1 MKIRSD
7 GWRAVFFEDRPEDER
22 ASALRRFRKKVFVDE
37 VGWPLQVV
45 GDEEI
50 DEYDGRGAILCAL
63 SSESSLVGC
72 FRAQRCDRPNLSVE
86 VFGSLA
92 SGKAAP
98 TDQLTWEI
106 SRFAVDRFSA
116 GAGVKLY
123 GLLVEFAR
131 LRAARSLI
139 AVVDLQHER
148 RLRQVGIVT
157 RRFGPETVIGV
168 DRFGRPIE
176 AVFGEI
182 PLPAQSTKTLF
193 KLLHTLDNL
202 EIQDETLVFGHTAL
216 SA

>member
-1 MKIRSD
+1 M
-7 GWRAVFFEDRPEDER
+7 RA
-22 ASALRRFRKKVFVDE
+22 
-37 VGWPLQVV
+37 
-45 GDEEI
+45 
-50 DEYDGRGAILCAL
+50 
-63 SSESSLVGC
+63 LVGV
-72 FRAQRCDRPNLSVE
+72 FAGRLFSSSAMRSAQSQRGGVRKSRI
-86 VFGSLA
+86 GQ
-92 SGKAAP
+92 AAP

-106 SRFAVDRFSA
+106 SRFAVDRFSV

-193 KLLHTLDNL
+193 KLSHMLDNL